1 MPLAKQYTH
10 VLRMIARGTPA
21 TVTMPVLA
29 RQHES
34 AVPGQR
40 STIMRIDPE
49 GRRLHYLAAPSLPE
63 SWTQAFEGLSIGPS
77 AGACPTA
84 AWRRETVICADIA
97 TDPLWDRLRG
107 VALAHGVRAVWSVP
121 ILGETGELLGVFG
134 CCADSPRAP
143 TDAELE
149 LTVLA
154 AEVAAAAIER
164 QRSDVAVEARLRL
177 AVHAANIG
185 LWDWDLATNR
195 VYFSPEWKS
204 QLGYLEHELPDDF
217 ETWRSRVHPDD
228 LDVTMQRIQAYVRD
242 PKPGFQ
248 SEVRLWHRDGSWRW
262 ILANASMLYDA
273 EGKPQRMLGCHI
285 DVTERRRQED
295 LVRDHARRLQQA
307 SRKLLEVEATE
318 RRGLAREL
326 HDRVGQNLSSLLMN
340 LSLLR
345 GLLPTP
351 REEELTRRLADTE
364 ALLEMTVTE
373 VRSVLQDLRPAEL
386 DDFGL
391 WRALRFQAQTLGGRA
406 GFVVDEGPPPGALSL
421 PVGAET
427 AMYRIGLEA
436 LTNIAKHAGAAHVG
450 LFIACEPDSVTL
462 RIEDDGLGM
471 PAEID
476 SGGGGRGVRGMQ
488 ERAEALGA
496 QLEWRVRAE
505 GGTRVSLRMPREI
518 VPDAL
523 P

>member
-1 MPLAKQYTH
+1 
-10 VLRMIARGTPA
+10 MIARGNPP

-29 RQHES
+29 QQHE
-34 AVPGQR
+34 AVVSGQR
-40 STIMRIDPE
+40 TTIMRIDNE
-49 GRRLHYLAAPSLPE
+49 GRRLHFLAAPSLPTT
-63 SWTQAFEGLSIGPS
+63 WTDAFDGLPIGPS

-107 VALAHGVRAVWSVP
+107 VALAHGVRAIWSVP
-121 ILGETGELLGVFG
+121 ILGETGELLGVIG
-134 CCADSPRAP
+134 CCADTPRAP
-143 TDAELE
+143 TAAELE

-164 QRSDVAVEARLRL
+164 QRSDLAVEARLTL
-177 AVHAANIG
+177 SVHAANIG
-185 LWDWDLATNR
+185 LWDWDLSTNR

-204 QLGYLEHELPDDF
+204 QLGYLEYELPDEF

-228 LDVTMQRIQAYVRD
+228 LDVALQRVQAYIAD
-242 PKPGFQ
+242 PKPGFE
-248 SEVRLWHRDGSWRW
+248 SELRLRHRDGSWRW
-262 ILANASMLYDA
+262 ILANASMLYDV

-345 GLLPTP
+345 GLLPAP
-351 REEELTRRLADTE
+351 QAIELDRRLDDTE
-364 ALLEMTVTE
+364 ALLELTVTE
-373 VRSVLQDLRPAEL
+373 VRGVLQDLRPAEL

-391 WRALRFQAQTLGGRA
+391 WRALRFHAQTLGNRA
-406 GFVVDEGPPPGALSL
+406 GFSVEEGPPPAALSL

-436 LTNIAKHAGAAHVG
+436 LTNIAKHAGASHVG
-450 LFIACEPDSVTL
+450 LFLESAPDHVTL
-462 RIEDDGLGM
+462 RIEDDGKGLSD
-471 PAEID
+471 EVESD
-476 SGGGGRGVRGMQ
+476 GGGRGVRGMQ

-496 QLEWRVRAE
+496 DFVLQARAE
-505 GGTRVSLRMPREI
+505 GGTRVSLRVPREI
-518 VPDAL
+518 AAEGL
-523 P
+523 PC